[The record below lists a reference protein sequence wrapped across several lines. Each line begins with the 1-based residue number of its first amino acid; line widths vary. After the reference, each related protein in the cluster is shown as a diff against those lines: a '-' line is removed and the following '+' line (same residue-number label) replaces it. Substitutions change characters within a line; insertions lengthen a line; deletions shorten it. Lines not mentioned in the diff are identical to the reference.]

1 MKVCP
6 VWFHFIRLICL
17 TFFKIF
23 HSFRTYGASSLPPGP
38 LILAPNHASYLDP
51 PAAGC
56 GLFRVTYYLA
66 RHTLFTPPIC
76 SWLLP
81 SIGSIPVNQNSPG
94 PSSLKNIFEVLK
106 RNGTLVLFP
115 EGQRTFDGTLGKA
128 EPGIGMIA
136 ARANVPV
143 VPVHIIGSHEAMPRN
158 GNWHPFRPMQVVYGQ
173 PMRFQGDP
181 KNRDDFQK
189 FADQIMAAIASLK
202 ANSH

>member
-6 VWFHFIRLICL
+6 FWFHIVRLFSL
-17 TFFKIF
+17 TFFKFF
-23 HSFRTYGASSLPPGP
+23 HSFRTSGTDNLPPGP

-51 PAAGC
+51 PATGC

-66 RHTLFTPPIC
+66 RHTLFKPPIA

-94 PSSLKNIFEVLK
+94 PSSLKNIFEVFK
-106 RNGTLVLFP
+106 NKGTLVLFP
-115 EGQRTFDGTLGKA
+115 EGQRTFDGNLRKA

-143 VPVHIIGSHEAMPRN
+143 IPVHIIGSREAMPRN
-158 GNWHPFRPMQVVYGQ
+158 GSWHPFRPIRVVYGK
-173 PMRFQGDP
+173 PMRFTGDP
-181 KNRDDFQK
+181 KNREDFQK
-189 FADQIMAAIASLK
+189 FADEIMSAISKLQ
-202 ANSH
+202 

>member
-6 VWFHFIRLICL
+6 FWFHLVRLFSL
-17 TFFKIF
+17 TFFKFF
-23 HSFRTYGASSLPPGP
+23 HSFRTSGTDNLPPGP

-51 PAAGC
+51 PATGC

-66 RHTLFTPPIC
+66 RHTLFKPPIA

-94 PSSLKNIFEVLK
+94 PSSLKNIFEVFK
-106 RNGTLVLFP
+106 NKGTLVLFP
-115 EGQRTFDGTLGKA
+115 EGQRTFDGNLRKA

-143 VPVHIIGSHEAMPRN
+143 VPVHIIGSREAMPRN
-158 GNWHPFRPMQVVYGQ
+158 GSWHPFRPIRVVYGK
-173 PMRFQGDP
+173 PMRFTGDP
-181 KNRDDFQK
+181 KNREDFQK
-189 FADQIMAAIASLK
+189 FADEIMSAISKLP
-202 ANSH
+202 

>member
-6 VWFHFIRLICL
+6 LWFHIVRLFSL
-17 TFFKIF
+17 TLFKFF
-23 HSFRTYGASSLPPGP
+23 HSFRTSGTDNLPPGP

-51 PAAGC
+51 PATGC

-66 RHTLFTPPIC
+66 RHTLFKPPIA

-94 PSSLKNIFEVLK
+94 PSSLKNIFEVFK
-106 RNGTLVLFP
+106 NKGTLVLFP
-115 EGQRTFDGTLGKA
+115 EGQRTFDGNLRKA

-143 VPVHIIGSHEAMPRN
+143 VPVHIIGSREAMPRN
-158 GNWHPFRPMQVVYGQ
+158 GRWHPFRPIRVVYGK
-173 PMRFQGDP
+173 PMRFTGDP
-181 KNRDDFQK
+181 KSREDFQK
-189 FADQIMAAIASLK
+189 FADEIMSAISKLP
-202 ANSH
+202 

>member
-6 VWFHFIRLICL
+6 FWFHIVRLFSL
-17 TFFKIF
+17 TFFKFF
-23 HSFRTYGASSLPPGP
+23 HSLRTSGTDNLPAGP

-51 PAAGC
+51 PATGC

-66 RHTLFTPPIC
+66 RHTLFKPPIA

-94 PSSLKNIFEVLK
+94 PSSLKNIFEVFK
-106 RNGTLVLFP
+106 NKGTLVLFP
-115 EGQRTFDGTLGKA
+115 EGQRTFDGNLRKA

-143 VPVHIIGSHEAMPRN
+143 VPVHIIGSREAMPRN
-158 GNWHPFRPMQVVYGQ
+158 GRWHPFRPIRVVYGK
-173 PMRFQGDP
+173 PMRFTGDP
-181 KNRDDFQK
+181 KNRQDFQK
-189 FADQIMAAIASLK
+189 FADEIMSAISKLQ
-202 ANSH
+202 

>member
-6 VWFHFIRLICL
+6 FWFHLVRLFSL
-17 TFFKIF
+17 TCFKFF
-23 HSFRTYGASSLPPGP
+23 HSFRTSGADSLPPGP

-51 PAAGC
+51 PATGC

-66 RHTLFTPPIC
+66 RHTLFKPPIA

-94 PSSLKNIFEVLK
+94 PSSLKNIFEVFK
-106 RNGTLVLFP
+106 NKGTLVLFP
-115 EGQRTFDGTLGKA
+115 EGQRTYDGNLRKA

-143 VPVHIIGSHEAMPRN
+143 VPVHIIGSREAMPRN
-158 GNWHPFRPMQVVYGQ
+158 GSWHPFRPIRVVYGQ
-173 PMRFQGDP
+173 PMRFSGDP
-181 KNRDDFQK
+181 KSREDFQK
-189 FADQIMAAIASLK
+189 FADEIMSAISKLQ
-202 ANSH
+202 

>member
-6 VWFHFIRLICL
+6 LWFHIVRLFSL
-17 TFFKIF
+17 TFFKFF
-23 HSFRTYGASSLPPGP
+23 HSFRTSGTDNLPPGP

-51 PAAGC
+51 PATGC

-66 RHTLFTPPIC
+66 RHTLFKPPIA

-94 PSSLKNIFEVLK
+94 PSSLKNIFEVFK
-106 RNGTLVLFP
+106 NKGTLVLFP
-115 EGQRTFDGTLGKA
+115 EGQRTFDGNLRKA

-143 VPVHIIGSHEAMPRN
+143 VPVHIIGSREAMPRN
-158 GNWHPFRPMQVVYGQ
+158 GSWHPFRPIRVVYGK
-173 PMRFQGDP
+173 PMRFTGDP
-181 KNRDDFQK
+181 KNREDFQK
-189 FADQIMAAIASLK
+189 FADEIMSAIAKLQ
-202 ANSH
+202 

>member
-6 VWFHFIRLICL
+6 FWFHLVRLFSL
-17 TFFKIF
+17 TFFKFF
-23 HSFRTYGASSLPPGP
+23 HSFRTSGADSLPPGP

-51 PAAGC
+51 PATGC

-66 RHTLFTPPIC
+66 RHTLFKPPIA

-94 PSSLKNIFEVLK
+94 PSSLKNIFEVFK
-106 RNGTLVLFP
+106 NRGTLVLFP
-115 EGQRTFDGTLGKA
+115 EGQRTYDGNLRKA

-143 VPVHIIGSHEAMPRN
+143 VPVHIIGSREAMPRN
-158 GNWHPFRPMQVVYGQ
+158 GSWHPFRPIRGVYGQ
-173 PMRFQGDP
+173 PMRFSGDP
-181 KNRDDFQK
+181 KSRQDFQK
-189 FADQIMAAIASLK
+189 FADEIMSAISKLQ
-202 ANSH
+202 

>member
-6 VWFHFIRLICL
+6 FWFHLVRLFSL
-17 TFFKIF
+17 TFFKFF
-23 HSFRTYGASSLPPGP
+23 HSFRTSGTENLPPGP

-51 PAAGC
+51 PATGC

-66 RHTLFTPPIC
+66 RHTLFKPPIA

-94 PSSLKNIFEVLK
+94 PSSLKNIFEVFK
-106 RNGTLVLFP
+106 NKGTLVLFP
-115 EGQRTFDGTLGKA
+115 EGQRTYDGNLRKA

-143 VPVHIIGSHEAMPRN
+143 VPVHIIGSREAMPRN
-158 GNWHPFRPMQVVYGQ
+158 GRWHPFRPIRVVYGK
-173 PMRFQGDP
+173 PMRFSGDP
-181 KNRDDFQK
+181 KSRQDFQK
-189 FADQIMAAIASLK
+189 FADEIMSAISKLP
-202 ANSH
+202 

>member
-6 VWFHFIRLICL
+6 FWFHLVRLFSL
-17 TFFKIF
+17 TFFKFF
-23 HSFRTYGASSLPPGP
+23 HSFRTSGTDNLPAGP

-51 PAAGC
+51 PATGC

-66 RHTLFTPPIC
+66 RHTLFKPPIA

-94 PSSLKNIFEVLK
+94 PSSLKNIFEVFK
-106 RNGTLVLFP
+106 NKGTLVLFP
-115 EGQRTFDGTLGKA
+115 EGQRTYDGNLRKA

-143 VPVHIIGSHEAMPRN
+143 VPVHIIGSREAMPRN
-158 GNWHPFRPMQVVYGQ
+158 GRWHPFRPIRIVYGQ
-173 PMRFQGDP
+173 PMRFLGDP
-181 KNRDDFQK
+181 KSRQDFQK
-189 FADQIMAAIASLK
+189 FADEIMSAISELQ
-202 ANSH
+202 

>member
-6 VWFHFIRLICL
+6 FWFHLVRLFSL
-17 TFFKIF
+17 TFFKFF
-23 HSFRTYGASSLPPGP
+23 HSFRTSGTDNLPPGP

-51 PAAGC
+51 PATGC

-66 RHTLFTPPIC
+66 RHTLFKPPIA

-94 PSSLKNIFEVLK
+94 PSSLKNIFEVFK
-106 RNGTLVLFP
+106 NKGTLVLFP
-115 EGQRTFDGTLGKA
+115 EGQRTYDGNLRKA

-143 VPVHIIGSHEAMPRN
+143 VPVHIIGSREAMPRN
-158 GNWHPFRPMQVVYGQ
+158 GRWHPFRPIRVVYGK
-173 PMRFQGDP
+173 PMRFSGDP
-181 KNRDDFQK
+181 KSRQDFQK
-189 FADQIMAAIASLK
+189 FADEIMSAISKLQ
-202 ANSH
+202 

>member
-6 VWFHFIRLICL
+6 FWFHLVRLFSL
-17 TFFKIF
+17 TFFKFF
-23 HSFRTYGASSLPPGP
+23 HSFRTSGTDNLPPGP

-51 PAAGC
+51 PATGC

-66 RHTLFTPPIC
+66 RHTLFKPPIA

-94 PSSLKNIFEVLK
+94 PSSLKNIFEVFK
-106 RNGTLVLFP
+106 NKGTLVLFP
-115 EGQRTFDGTLGKA
+115 EGQRTFDGNLRKA

-143 VPVHIIGSHEAMPRN
+143 VPVHIIGSREAMPRN
-158 GNWHPFRPMQVVYGQ
+158 GRWHPFRPIRVVYGK
-173 PMRFQGDP
+173 PMRFTGDP
-181 KNRDDFQK
+181 KNREDFQK
-189 FADQIMAAIASLK
+189 FADEIMSAISKLP
-202 ANSH
+202 

>member
-6 VWFHFIRLICL
+6 FWFHIVRLFSL
-17 TFFKIF
+17 TFFKFF
-23 HSFRTYGASSLPPGP
+23 HSFRTSGADNLPPGP

-51 PAAGC
+51 PATGC

-66 RHTLFTPPIC
+66 RHTLFKPPIA

-94 PSSLKNIFEVLK
+94 PSSLKNIFEVFK
-106 RNGTLVLFP
+106 NKGTLVLFP
-115 EGQRTFDGTLGKA
+115 EGQRTFDGNLRKA

-143 VPVHIIGSHEAMPRN
+143 VPVHIIGSREAMPRN
-158 GNWHPFRPMQVVYGQ
+158 GSWHPFRPIRVVYGQ
-173 PMRFQGDP
+173 PMRFSGDP
-181 KNRDDFQK
+181 KSRQDFQK
-189 FADQIMAAIASLK
+189 FADEIMSAISKLQ
-202 ANSH
+202 

>member
-6 VWFHFIRLICL
+6 FWFHIVRLFSL
-17 TFFKIF
+17 TFFKFF
-23 HSFRTYGASSLPPGP
+23 HSFRTSGTDNLPPGP

-51 PAAGC
+51 PATGC

-66 RHTLFTPPIC
+66 RHTLFKPPIA

-94 PSSLKNIFEVLK
+94 PSSLKNIFEVFK
-106 RNGTLVLFP
+106 NKGTLVLFP
-115 EGQRTFDGTLGKA
+115 EGQRTFDGNLRKA

-143 VPVHIIGSHEAMPRN
+143 VPVHIIGSREAMPRN
-158 GNWHPFRPMQVVYGQ
+158 GSWHPFRPIRVVYGK
-173 PMRFQGDP
+173 PMRFTGDP
-181 KNRDDFQK
+181 KNREDFQK
-189 FADQIMAAIASLK
+189 FADEIMSAIAKLQ
-202 ANSH
+202 

>member
-6 VWFHFIRLICL
+6 FWFHLVRLFSL
-17 TFFKIF
+17 TFFKFF
-23 HSFRTYGASSLPPGP
+23 HSFRTSGTDNLPPGP

-51 PAAGC
+51 PATGC

-66 RHTLFTPPIC
+66 RHTLFKPPIA

-94 PSSLKNIFEVLK
+94 PSSLKNIFEVFK
-106 RNGTLVLFP
+106 NKGTLVLFP
-115 EGQRTFDGTLGKA
+115 EGQRTFDGNLRKA

-143 VPVHIIGSHEAMPRN
+143 VPVHIIGSREAMPRN
-158 GNWHPFRPMQVVYGQ
+158 GRWHPFRPIRVVYGK
-173 PMRFQGDP
+173 PMRFTGDP
-181 KNRDDFQK
+181 KNRQDFQK
-189 FADQIMAAIASLK
+189 FADEIMSAISKLP
-202 ANSH
+202 

>member
-6 VWFHFIRLICL
+6 FWFHLVRLFSL
-17 TFFKIF
+17 TFFKFF
-23 HSFRTYGASSLPPGP
+23 HSFRTSGTDSLPAGP

-51 PAAGC
+51 PATGC

-66 RHTLFTPPIC
+66 RHTLFKPPIA

-94 PSSLKNIFEVLK
+94 PSSLKNIFEVFK
-106 RNGTLVLFP
+106 NKGTLVLFP
-115 EGQRTFDGTLGKA
+115 EGQRTFDGNLRKA

-143 VPVHIIGSHEAMPRN
+143 VPVHIIGSREAMPRN
-158 GNWHPFRPMQVVYGQ
+158 GSWHPFRPIRVVYGQ
-173 PMRFQGDP
+173 PMRFSGDP
-181 KNRDDFQK
+181 KSRQDFQK
-189 FADQIMAAIASLK
+189 FADEIMSAISKLQ
-202 ANSH
+202 

>member
-6 VWFHFIRLICL
+6 FWFHIVRLFSL
-17 TFFKIF
+17 TFFKFF
-23 HSFRTYGASSLPPGP
+23 HSFRTSGADNLPPGP

-51 PAAGC
+51 PATGC

-66 RHTLFTPPIC
+66 RHTLFKPPIA

-94 PSSLKNIFEVLK
+94 PSSLKNIFEVFK
-106 RNGTLVLFP
+106 NKGTLVLFP
-115 EGQRTFDGTLGKA
+115 EGQRTYDGNLRKA

-143 VPVHIIGSHEAMPRN
+143 VPVHIIGSREAMPRN
-158 GNWHPFRPMQVVYGQ
+158 GRWHPFRPIRVVYGK
-173 PMRFQGDP
+173 PMRFSGDP
-181 KNRDDFQK
+181 KSRQDFQK
-189 FADQIMAAIASLK
+189 FADEIMSAISKLP
-202 ANSH
+202 

>member
-17 TFFKIF
+17 TFLR
-23 HSFRTYGASSLPPGP
+23 S
-38 LILAPNHASYLDP
+38 
-51 PAAGC
+51 
-56 GLFRVTYYLA
+56 
-66 RHTLFTPPIC
+66 FTPSEPMGPAPYPG
-76 SWLLP
+76 STHPRSQPRQLSGSTRRRMRPLSRHLLLGTP
-81 SIGSIPVNQNSPG
+81 HSIHSPDLLLATAVDRVDSCESELPG

-158 GNWHPFRPMQVVYGQ
+158 GSWHPFRPMQVVYGQ

-202 ANSH
+202 VNSH

>member
-6 VWFHFIRLICL
+6 FWFHLVRLFSL
-17 TFFKIF
+17 TFFKF
-23 HSFRTYGASSLPPGP
+23 FPSFRTSGADSLPPGP

-51 PAAGC
+51 PTTGC

-66 RHTLFTPPIC
+66 RHTLFKPPIA

-94 PSSLKNIFEVLK
+94 PSSLKNIFEVFK
-106 RNGTLVLFP
+106 NKGTLVLFP
-115 EGQRTFDGTLGKA
+115 EGQRTFDGNLRKA

-143 VPVHIIGSHEAMPRN
+143 VPVHIIGSREAMPRN
-158 GNWHPFRPMQVVYGQ
+158 GRWHPFRPIRVVYGK
-173 PMRFQGDP
+173 PMRFTGDP
-181 KNRDDFQK
+181 KNREDFQK
-189 FADQIMAAIASLK
+189 FADEIMSAIAKLQ
-202 ANSH
+202 

>member
-6 VWFHFIRLICL
+6 FWFHLVRLFSL
-17 TFFKIF
+17 TFFKFF
-23 HSFRTYGASSLPPGP
+23 HSFRTSGTDNLPPGP

-51 PAAGC
+51 PATGC

-66 RHTLFTPPIC
+66 RHTLFKPPIA

-94 PSSLKNIFEVLK
+94 PSSLKNIFEVFK
-106 RNGTLVLFP
+106 NKGTLVLFP
-115 EGQRTFDGTLGKA
+115 EGQRTFDGNLRKA

-143 VPVHIIGSHEAMPRN
+143 VPVHIIGSREAMPRN
-158 GNWHPFRPMQVVYGQ
+158 GRWHPFRPIRVVYGK
-173 PMRFQGDP
+173 PMRFSGDP
-181 KNRDDFQK
+181 KSREDFQK
-189 FADQIMAAIASLK
+189 FADEIMSAISKLQ
-202 ANSH
+202 

>member
-6 VWFHFIRLICL
+6 CWFHIVRLFSL
-17 TFFKIF
+17 TFFKFF
-23 HSFRTYGASSLPPGP
+23 HSFRTSGTDNLPPGP

-51 PAAGC
+51 PATGC

-66 RHTLFTPPIC
+66 RHTLFKPPIA

-94 PSSLKNIFEVLK
+94 PSSLKNIFEVFK
-106 RNGTLVLFP
+106 NKGTLVLFP
-115 EGQRTFDGTLGKA
+115 EGQRTFDGNLRKA

-143 VPVHIIGSHEAMPRN
+143 VPVHIIGSREAMPRN
-158 GNWHPFRPMQVVYGQ
+158 GSWHPFRPIRVVYGK
-173 PMRFQGDP
+173 PMRFTGDP
-181 KNRDDFQK
+181 KNREDFQK
-189 FADQIMAAIASLK
+189 FADEIMSAISKLQ
-202 ANSH
+202 

>member
-6 VWFHFIRLICL
+6 FWFHLVRLFSL
-17 TFFKIF
+17 TFFKFF
-23 HSFRTYGASSLPPGP
+23 HSFRTSGTENLPPGP

-51 PAAGC
+51 PATGC

-66 RHTLFTPPIC
+66 RHTLFKPPIA

-94 PSSLKNIFEVLK
+94 PSSLKNIFEVFK
-106 RNGTLVLFP
+106 NKGTLVLFP
-115 EGQRTFDGTLGKA
+115 EGQRTFDGNLRKA

-143 VPVHIIGSHEAMPRN
+143 VPVHIIGSREAMPRN
-158 GNWHPFRPMQVVYGQ
+158 GRWHPFRPIRVVYGK
-173 PMRFQGDP
+173 PMRFTGDP
-181 KNRDDFQK
+181 KNREDFQK
-189 FADQIMAAIASLK
+189 FADEIMSAISKLQ
-202 ANSH
+202 

>member
-6 VWFHFIRLICL
+6 FWFHLVRLFSL
-17 TFFKIF
+17 TFFKFF
-23 HSFRTYGASSLPPGP
+23 HSFRISGADSLPPGP

-51 PAAGC
+51 PATGC

-66 RHTLFTPPIC
+66 RHTLFKPPIA

-94 PSSLKNIFEVLK
+94 PSSLKNIFEVFK
-106 RNGTLVLFP
+106 NKGTLVLFP
-115 EGQRTFDGTLGKA
+115 EGQRTYDGNLRKA

-143 VPVHIIGSHEAMPRN
+143 VPVHIIGSREAMPRN
-158 GNWHPFRPMQVVYGQ
+158 GSWHPFRPIRVVYGQ
-173 PMRFQGDP
+173 PMRFSGDP
-181 KNRDDFQK
+181 KSREDFQK
-189 FADQIMAAIASLK
+189 FADEIMSAISKLQ
-202 ANSH
+202 